1 MVRVRRQPGQ
11 GEQVRSRGNDFFFYF
26 YHISKNKLSQK
37 VFFNSDAFELSCV
50 SPDATYE
57 AVGVT
62 IESCCLLRLFD
73 IVESNHIMCTDMTP
87 L

>member
-1 MVRVRRQPGQ
+1 MEYYEWYAYVGSQA
-11 GEQVRSRGNDFFFYF
+11 RGSTLARKRFFLLFLPF

-37 VFFNSDAFELSCV
+37 VFLNFLSCF

-62 IESCCLLRLFD
+62 IESCCLF
-73 IVESNHIMCTDMTP
+73 
-87 L
+87 